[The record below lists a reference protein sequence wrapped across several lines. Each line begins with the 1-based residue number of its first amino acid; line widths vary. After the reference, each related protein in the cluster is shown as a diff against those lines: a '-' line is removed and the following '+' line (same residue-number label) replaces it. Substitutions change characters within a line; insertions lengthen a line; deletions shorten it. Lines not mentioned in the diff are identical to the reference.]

1 MSIPDKIYWF
11 LGYNDLALILEQE
24 KKHWLLKTDK
34 KKQLQDKYT
43 GDVFLGQIDNIGS
56 DIIIETEKMPFKND
70 SVASIKYV
78 NTASSKILS
87 IYFLYNNLIFNCL
100 ILFFLKDKIKQINI

>member
-34 KKQLQDKYT
+34 KKVIKELKES
-43 GDVFLGQIDNIGS
+43 NIEFEEVKWNN
-56 DIIIETEKMPFKND
+56 DAIIIKN
-70 SVASIKYV
+70 VLPPPYQ
-78 NTASSKILS
+78 TP
-87 IYFLYNNLIFNCL
+87 
-100 ILFFLKDKIKQINI
+100 FLKKQNLH